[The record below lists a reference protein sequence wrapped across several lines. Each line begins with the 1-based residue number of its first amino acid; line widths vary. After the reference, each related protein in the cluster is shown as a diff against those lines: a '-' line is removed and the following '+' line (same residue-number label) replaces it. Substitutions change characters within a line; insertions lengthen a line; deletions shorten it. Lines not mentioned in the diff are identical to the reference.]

1 MKLVREGEWGQGDLE
16 SEGEPSR
23 REPETLPSAQF
34 PPGDSSRTLIT
45 RPADGPEL
53 EA

>member
-16 SEGEPSR
+16 FEGDQMR
-23 REPETLPSAQF
+23 QEPEDLSSAQF
-34 PPGDSSRTLIT
+34 PPGDSPRAMIT

-53 EA
+53 KA